1 MVRVRWGR
9 TIPRDTGMFYPSFNS
24 NNFAGSAA
32 LAKVCVLLSAVLVFN
47 NHALHR
53 DSQTRTENIDVFSL
67 Q

>member
-1 MVRVRWGR
+1 
-9 TIPRDTGMFYPSFNS
+9 MFYPSFNS

-53 DSQTRTENIDVFSL
+53 DSQTRTENINVFSL